1 MDRLTRLTT
10 ILIPLQSKKIIVA
23 KEIADRFNISL
34 RTVYR
39 DIKTLQD
46 AGVPIGS
53 ENGKGYFL
61 VSGYHLPPIMLSENE
76 VNTLVTAEKL
86 IQNQGD
92 NSLQEDF
99 TSLLFKIKSVL
110 KDFQKENYEKLEKRI
125 APSYLKIPFE
135 SNSLSDFKNA
145 ISKNSIVEITY
156 HSLYKNEVT
165 KRRVNP
171 LGVYFSSIAWI
182 LVAFCNEKNAF
193 REFRLDRITDYKLTN
208 SNFDNVTDFDLTKYF
223 IEKYQPKLT

>member
-1 MDRLTRLTT
+1 MDRLTRLTS
-10 ILIPLQSKKIIVA
+10 ILIQLQSKKIIVA
-23 KEIADRFNISL
+23 KEIAVRFEISL

-61 VSGYHLPPIMLSENE
+61 ISGYHLPPIMLNEKE
-76 VNTLVTAEKL
+76 VNTLVIAEKL

-92 NSLQEDF
+92 NSLQNDF
-99 TSLLFKIKSVL
+99 SSLLFKLKSVL
-110 KDFQKENYEKLEKRI
+110 KEFQKENYEKLEKRI

-135 SNSLSDFKNA
+135 TNSLSDFKSA
-145 ISKNSIVEITY
+145 IIKNKKVEITY
-156 HSLYKNEVT
+156 HSIQKNEIT
-165 KRRVNP
+165 KRTIYP
-171 LGVYFSSIAWI
+171 LGVYFSNKAWV
-182 LVAFCNEKNAF
+182 LVAYCNNKKEN
-193 REFRLDRITDYKLTN
+193 REFRLDRITEYKLTRN
-208 SNFDNVTDFDLTKYF
+208 KFENRTDFDLTKYF